1 MAGFSIIE
9 AMIAAAIF
17 SFGVIAVLPLFY
29 YTTEGSQA
37 AARMTQATS
46 LAESKLSELLRA
58 PYDSAILLPGIHND
72 GNNNLD
78 NEGRPILES
87 PFGAADGKFMRSWIV
102 TEEVVDTETPGGN
115 WKTVRVEV
123 AWWDV
128 RVDRERRITLT
139 GAKAN
144 LQ

>member
-1 MAGFSIIE
+1 MV
-9 AMIAAAIF
+9 AAAVF

-29 YTTEGSQA
+29 YATEGGQA

-46 LAESKLSELLRA
+46 LAESKLGELLRT
-58 PYDSAILLPGIHND
+58 PYDSALLSPGIHND
-72 GNNNLD
+72 GSYNLD
-78 NEGRPILES
+78 HEGRPILES
-87 PFGAADGKFMRSWIV
+87 PFGATDGKFMRSWIV

-128 RVDRERRITLT
+128 RVDSERRIALT

-144 LQ
+144 VQ